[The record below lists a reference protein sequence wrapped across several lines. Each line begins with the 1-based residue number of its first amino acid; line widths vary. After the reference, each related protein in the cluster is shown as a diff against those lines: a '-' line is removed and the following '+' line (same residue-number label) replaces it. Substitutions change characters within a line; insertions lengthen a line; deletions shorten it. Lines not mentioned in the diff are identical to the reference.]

1 MYDRGDPLGNGPIG
15 PDLQTP
21 PGRCGRH
28 L

>member
-1 MYDRGDPLGNGPIG
+1 MYDRGDPLGNRPIG

-21 PGRCGRH
+21 PGRRGRH